1 MIACVMGTSALTAPA
16 AAAARTKT
24 AGFALGMHQLKG
36 TLGEASLGVS
46 ARRRVRPLPAEQHR
60 REQWGRK
67 WGPLTGASIRIHLA
81 KHA

>member
-1 MIACVMGTSALTAPA
+1 MTKPALDHGQDRAMIAGVSHSSTHTAPA
-16 AAAARTKT
+16 AAA
-24 AGFALGMHQLKG
+24 L
-36 TLGEASLGVS
+36 LGVS

-60 REQWGRK
+60 RESWGRK